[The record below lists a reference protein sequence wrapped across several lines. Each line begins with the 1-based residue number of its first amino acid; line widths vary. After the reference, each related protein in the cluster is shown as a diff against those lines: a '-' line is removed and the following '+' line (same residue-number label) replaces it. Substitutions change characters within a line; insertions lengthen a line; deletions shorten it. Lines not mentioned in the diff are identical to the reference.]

1 MELSVQPAHL
11 LDDCEAVGRAWP
23 GLEERTYAFADMV
36 TAGALLH
43 LGSDAPVAPLDPW
56 LAMSAAVARSTPGGS
71 IWSPSQRLSNEEVLA
86 ASVDGVGPI
95 AVGSRA
101 DLVML
106 VADPLA
112 LSAEELKQVRPV
124 ATVVAGTIS
133 HTD

>member
-1 MELSVQPAHL
+1 
-11 LDDCEAVGRAWP
+11 
-23 GLEERTYAFADMV
+23 
-36 TAGALLH
+36 
-43 LGSDAPVAPLDPW
+43 
-56 LAMSAAVARSTPGGS
+56 MSAAVARSTPGGS

-124 ATVVAGTIS
+124 ATVVAGAIA